1 MSKKVIGIIVVA
13 VLLIAVT
20 VAVVAMR
27 LSKVDVSEGKAA
39 TEMNLEELNEEIMG
53 MAPFNE
59 MATMDI
65 DESILVDVF
74 QVDDAHVKNHI
85 GKFPMM
91 NVHASMY
98 LIIEVNDGKAEDVKE
113 NLEVYAK
120 AYEATWERYLP
131 EQYELVKDRKLGIQG
146 NYVYLIIAESADEI
160 EALLK

>member
-20 VAVVAMR
+20 VGIIAIR
-27 LSKVDVSEGKAA
+27 LSKEDVSAGK
-39 TEMNLEELNEEIMG
+39 TEINLKDLEEKISN

-65 DESILVDVF
+65 DNTILVDVF
-74 QVDDAHVKNHI
+74 QLDDSHVESHI
-85 GKFPMM
+85 GKMPMM

-98 LIIEVNDGKAEDVKE
+98 LIVEANEGKAEEVKE
-113 NLEVYAK
+113 NLEIYAE

-131 EQYELVKDRKLGIQG
+131 EQYELVKDRKIGVQG
-146 NYVYLIIAESADEI
+146 DYVYLIIAENADEI